1 MTATN
6 RHWLSRRHAVTLV
19 ETLVAFAIIAMLLG
33 LLLPALHY
41 ARESSRSATC
51 ANNLR
56 QIEFAWDQASMVRKK
71 WPPHPEGTI
80 SGWAIVILPFLEQTQ
95 LADALSGNPM
105 FDPNTAP
112 QAARKRPGIMT
123 CPSGFDESSDAKE
136 IPVAHYA
143 PSNTRMADVPT
154 DFRVPWVL
162 SPTVNRGLA
171 KGKGPHW
178 GGGYNVTYQI
188 DESRFGVRFVTGN

>member
-1 MTATN
+1 MIAAN
-6 RHWLSRRHAVTLV
+6 RRRLSHRHAVTLI
-19 ETLVAFAIIAMLLG
+19 ETLVAIAIIAILLG

-80 SGWAIVILPFLEQTQ
+80 GGWAILVLPFLEQTE

-112 QAARKRPGIMT
+112 QAAQKRPSIMT
-123 CPSGFDESSDAKE
+123 CPSAFDESSDPKA

-143 PSNTRMADVPT
+143 PSNMGMADVPT
-154 DFRVPWVL
+154 DFRVPWAL

-171 KGKGPHW
+171 KAKGPHW

-188 DESRFGVRFVTGN
+188 DESRFGVHFVTGN